1 MRRPAVELVILIG
14 LQGSGK
20 STFCGERFAGTHT
33 QVSRDD
39 LRGSGNPARRQAEMV
54 NSALEARR
62 NVVVDNT
69 NARRTDR
76 ATLIEQAKRWGAQVI
91 GYYFEPNV
99 RLSLMRNRSRGE
111 SQRVPDVAIFVT
123 KKRLTPPSMDEGFD
137 ELYSVRCDAHHDFV
151 VSSLK
156 PR

>member
-1 MRRPAVELVILIG
+1 MAAVELVILIG

-20 STFCGERFAGTHT
+20 STFCSERFAATHT
-33 QVSRDD
+33 HVSRDD
-39 LRGSGNPARRQAEMV
+39 LRGTRNAARRQAEMV
-54 NSALEARR
+54 DSALGAGR

-76 ATLIEQAKRWGAQVI
+76 ASLIEQAKRWDARVV
-91 GYYFEPNV
+91 GYYFEPDV
-99 RLSLMRNRSRGE
+99 RLSLMHNRSRGE
-111 SQRVPDVAIFVT
+111 SQRVPDVAIFAT

-137 ELYSVRCDAHHDFV
+137 ELYSVRCGAPNHFV

>member
-1 MRRPAVELVILIG
+1 MRWPAVELVILIG

-20 STFCGERFAGTHT
+20 STFCCERFAGTHT
-33 QVSRDD
+33 HVSRDD
-39 LRGSGNPARRQAEMV
+39 LRGSRNPARRQAELV
-54 NSALEARR
+54 DSALGAGR

-76 ATLIEQAKRWGAQVI
+76 ATLIEQAKRWGAQVV
-91 GYYFEPNV
+91 GYYFEPDV

-111 SQRVPDVAIFVT
+111 SQHVPDVAIFAT
-123 KKRLTPPSMDEGFD
+123 KKRLTPPSMDEGFE
-137 ELYSVRCDAHHDFV
+137 ELFSVRCGAHNDFV

>member
-1 MRRPAVELVILIG
+1 MELVILIG

-20 STFCGERFAGTHT
+20 STFFGERFAGTHT
-33 QVSRDD
+33 HVSRDD
-39 LRGSGNPARRQAEMV
+39 LLGSRNPARWQAEMV
-54 NSALEARR
+54 DSALGAGR

-76 ATLIEQAKRWGAQVI
+76 ATLIEQAKRWGAQVV
-91 GYYFEPNV
+91 GYYFEPDV

-111 SQRVPDVAIFVT
+111 SQRVPDVAIFAT

-137 ELYSVRCDAHHDFV
+137 ELYSVRCGAHNDFV
-151 VSSLK
+151 VSPLK

>member
-1 MRRPAVELVILIG
+1 MELVILIG

-20 STFCGERFAGTHT
+20 STFCGERFTGTHT
-33 QVSRDD
+33 HVSRDD
-39 LRGSGNPARRQAEMV
+39 LRGTRNPARRQTEMV
-54 NSALEARR
+54 DSALGAGR

-76 ATLIEQAKRWGAQVI
+76 ATLIAQAKRWGAQVV
-91 GYYFEPNV
+91 GYYFEPDL

-111 SQRVPDVAIFVT
+111 SQRVPDVAIFAT
-123 KKRLTPPSMDEGFD
+123 KKRLTAPSMDEGFD
-137 ELYSVRCDAHHDFV
+137 ELYSVRCGAHNHFV

>member
-1 MRRPAVELVILIG
+1 MELVILIG

-33 QVSRDD
+33 HVSRDD
-39 LRGSGNPARRQAEMV
+39 LRGTRNPARRQAEMV
-54 NSALEARR
+54 DLALGAGR

-69 NARRTDR
+69 HARLMDR
-76 ATLIEQAKRWGAQVI
+76 ARLIEQAKRWGAQVV
-91 GYYFEPNV
+91 GYYFEPDV
-99 RLSLMRNRSRGE
+99 RLSLMRNRSRGD
-111 SQRVPDVAIFVT
+111 SQRVPDVAIFAT

-137 ELYSVRCDAHHDFV
+137 ELYSVRCGAPNHFM